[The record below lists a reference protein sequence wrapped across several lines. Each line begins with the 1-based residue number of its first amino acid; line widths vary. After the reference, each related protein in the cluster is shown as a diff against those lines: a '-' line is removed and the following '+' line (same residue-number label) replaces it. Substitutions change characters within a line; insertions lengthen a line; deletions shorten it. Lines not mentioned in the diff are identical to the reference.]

1 MVCTMPNSVEQGT
14 LAAVVKTATYKS
26 VVATTKTISG
36 ASGTTSVGVNST
48 SGISNGMGISGTGIP
63 VGATVSSIVG
73 TNGVTI
79 SANTTAIPSGNG
91 AFTNFS
97 HISYTTEDPH
107 NFQAGQSVTV
117 TGITGGTSANV
128 SGLTI
133 VNTPTAKS
141 FIAAAANGNTFA
153 TGTAPVVGT
162 GSSAVTAWATNS
174 WANLYEIKYANPEP
188 LNVAPFY
195 LEITSN
201 INAEA
206 ISPYPTDGTVSVKLN
221 WSAIGG
227 SNPLAAFKITKTVG
241 ATTTNVIATASAVGS
256 TTVTGLTADTVYTFG
271 VTASNIFKTVTATT
285 GITVPKFISNMAS
298 ITASATAST
307 ANNITISW
315 ARPVTSSPL
324 PISYEL
330 QRSSSTDN
338 ATWSTWTTLSNSI
351 SGASTSYIDST
362 VADLIYYRYQIRA
375 YNGLYSSF
383 LISNSLR
390 AYYITT
396 PMVTPVVSYGS
407 ATTKQLS
414 ITASGFISNP
424 TITSWKV
431 ERSTTGTNGW
441 STVATAATS
450 LPYVDPTVDLS
461 TTYYYRLTGTNGQL
475 TSATSAASV
484 GRLTYSVPN
493 APTNFAATPSTTQ
506 PYQVDIT
513 WTAATI
519 PSPGIPAVSNYILER
534 SINNVTWS
542 VVTNAISS
550 SATSYFDTD
559 RDLNTAYYY
568 RLTAV
573 NGVGSSATSTVDS
586 ATITLIAGTATATV
600 ATTTVFNTAAT
611 ISASTN
617 ASRSVT
623 LQVSTNNS
631 TWSDVETKTANSS
644 GNTSF
649 TYNITRSTNSFT
661 YFRLQVAQ
669 SAIYLPT
676 TSSSVS
682 TKTTNNSLSRSAT
695 YAGWYAPNGS
705 QLTQV
710 RVLDGQSRA
719 VAGATVYWYYKQ
731 FEGGWT
737 NTGYSNTTDSNGYAN
752 YFWNSPESRAIA
764 AYVTKTNYDDGGAA
778 QESIHTEYIQQSIAA
793 TQDNYG
799 SYAENNGWGAR
810 IGGDNGYMYS
820 GWWSTNQGRQA
831 GAAYFSSMPWSRI
844 NKAVAIDDV
853 KIDITRIG
861 GTGGTG
867 MNVSYGVH
875 NSATKISN
883 FNSLGKATNL
893 LWGATNRPAYTSS
906 GNNRDYGTSLAG
918 LKDYFRDA
926 AWSTG
931 AKGLTF
937 GHTTE
942 SATQDN
948 YFVANNNVTLYIWY
962 KADPLWGDT

>member
-1 MVCTMPNSVEQGT
+1 MVYTMPNSVEQGT

-26 VVATTKTISG
+26 IVATTKTISG

-48 SGISNGMGISGTGIP
+48 SGITSGMGISGTGIP

-97 HISYTTEDPH
+97 QISYTTEDPH

-117 TGITGGTSANV
+117 RGITGGTSANV
-128 SGLTI
+128 SGVTI
-133 VNTPTAKS
+133 VNTPTANS
-141 FIAAAANGNTFA
+141 FIISSANGNVFA
-153 TGTAPVVGT
+153 TGTTPVVGT
-162 GSSAVTAWATNS
+162 GSNAVTAWATNS
-174 WANLYEIKYANPEP
+174 WANLYEIKYATPEP
-188 LNVAPFY
+188 LNVAPYY

-201 INAEA
+201 INSEA
-206 ISPYPTDGTVSVKLN
+206 LSPYPTDGTVSVKLN

-227 SNPLAAFKITKTVG
+227 SNPLAAFKVTKTVG
-241 ATTTNVIATASAVGS
+241 GTTTNVIATASAVGS

-307 ANNITISW
+307 ANSITVSW

-330 QRSSSTDN
+330 QRSSSSDN
-338 ATWSTWTTLSNSI
+338 TTWSTWTTLSDTI
-351 SGASTSYIDST
+351 AGGTTSYVDTT
-362 VADLIYYRYQIRA
+362 VADLILYRYQIRA

-396 PMVTPVVSYGS
+396 PMVTPVVTYGS
-407 ATTKQLS
+407 ATTKELS
-414 ITASGFISNP
+414 VTASGFISNP
-424 TITSWKV
+424 TITSWKI

-450 LPYVDPTVDLS
+450 LPYVDQTVNLS

-493 APTNFAATPSTTQ
+493 APTNFVATPSTTQ

-519 PSPGIPAVSNYILER
+519 PTPGIPAVSTYILER
-534 SINNVTWS
+534 SEDNATWS
-542 VVTNAISS
+542 VVNSG
-550 SATSYFDTD
+550 SATSYTDTN
-559 RDLNTAYYY
+559 RALNTTYYY
-568 RLTAV
+568 RVKAV
-573 NGVGSSATSTVDS
+573 NGVGTSAASTVDT
-586 ATITLIAGTATATV
+586 ATITLIPGTATATV
-600 ATTTVFNTAAT
+600 ASTTIFNTSAT

-649 TYNITRSTNSFT
+649 TYNITRSTDSFT

-676 TSSSVS
+676 TSSSVN

-695 YAGWYAPNGS
+695 YAGWYPNNGS

-710 RVLDGQSRA
+710 RVLDGQDRA
-719 VAGATVYWYYKQ
+719 VGSVTVDWYYRYY
-731 FEGGWT
+731 GNNWAY
-737 NTGYSNTTDSNGYAN
+737 TGYSNTTDSNGYAN
-752 YFWNSPESRAIA
+752 YFWNASESRAIA
-764 AYVTKTNYDDGGAA
+764 AVVSKTNYSTGGSSTS
-778 QESIHTEYIQQSIAA
+778 SIHTEYIQQSVSA
-793 TQDNYG
+793 TQNDYG
-799 SYAENNGWGAR
+799 SYAEANGWGAR
-810 IGGDNGYMYS
+810 IGGDGGNMYS
-820 GWWSTNQGRQA
+820 GWWSTNQKRQA
-831 GAAYFSSMPWSRI
+831 SAAYFSNISWARI
-844 NKAVAIDDV
+844 NSAVSIDDV

-861 GTGGTG
+861 GTGGSG

-893 LWGATNRPAYTSS
+893 LWGATNRPAYSAS
-906 GNNRDYGTSLAG
+906 NNRDYGTSLAG

-926 AWSTG
+926 VWSTG

-962 KADPLWGDT
+962 KANPLI